1 MENNVYTPQ
10 IYNFN
15 NLYLKEIIISD
26 LELVTLVSYLFD
38 SENEPTI
45 IQFYCEY
52 NMLNELIVNEK
63 LPEFVIN
70 DIIEFV
76 SLDQSTE
83 VGIIPIESVLG
94 KLFLLENITIEAY
107 LPHKQIGSIF
117 LPAEHDA
124 FIIDN
129 IVINN

>member
-26 LELVTLVSYLFD
+26 LELATLVCYLFD
-38 SENEPTI
+38 FDNEPTL

-52 NMLNELIVNEK
+52 NKLNELIVNEK

-76 SLDQSTE
+76 SLEQSTE
-83 VGIIPIESVLG
+83 FGIIPIESVLG
-94 KLFLLENITIEAY
+94 KLFLLENITIKAY